1 MFIFFELFINVFST
15 DDIYDALETFK
26 DDALED
32 EDLYKKVV
40 DDITHM
46 STNDREA
53 YFDAIEDRIAGAKV
67 RLSLLT
73 FFVAGTERI

>member
-1 MFIFFELFINVFST
+1 LPDPLSST

-26 DDALED
+26 DDTLED
-32 EDLYKKVV
+32 EEMYKKVV

-53 YFDAIEDRIAGAKV
+53 YFDAIEDRITGAKV
-67 RLSLLT
+67 RFMFLDVFLC
-73 FFVAGTERI
+73 